1 MRYLNTFTLLTKLRL
16 YLAVFVVLSVSTA
29 VQAQSLEDSLRA
41 ALEGDLVTLQKLIER
56 GTSPDTSDATG
67 NTLLMMAARGG
78 HLNIAEFLVS
88 QKAAVNKQSSVGD
101 TALMAACLK
110 GQLPVARF
118 LLDHGAILNP
128 PGWTPLHYAAF
139 EGRTAVARFLL
150 EKGANKDA
158 VAPNEYT
165 ALMLAVRGAHEET
178 ARTILYADPDV
189 SHKTGAGDT
198 ALKLATQ
205 KGYGALVELLKRA
218 GATE

>member
-1 MRYLNTFTLLTKLRL
+1 MRYFNIFRL
-16 YLAVFVVLSVSTA
+16 FSKIRSYLFVIAALSLSA
-29 VQAQSLEDSLRA
+29 NVQAQSLEDSLRA

-78 HLNIAEFLVS
+78 HLNIAEFLVA
-88 QKAAVNKQSSVGD
+88 QKASVNKQSAVGD
-101 TALMAACLK
+101 TALMAASLK

-118 LLDHGAILNP
+118 LLEHGAILNP
-128 PGWTPLHYAAF
+128 PGWTPLQYAAF
-139 EGRTAVARFLL
+139 EGRTAVVQFLL
-150 EKGANKDA
+150 KKGADKNA

-165 ALMLAVRGAHEET
+165 ALMIAVRGSHEET

-198 ALKLATQ
+198 ALKLAIQ
-205 KGYGALVELLKRA
+205 KGYGPLIDLLKRA